1 MRIGV
6 NTRILI
12 EGKLE
17 GVGLF
22 THEVFKRV
30 VEMMP
35 EDEFIFFFD
44 RAPSEQFIYNDRVK
58 GVILSPQARHPFL
71 WYWWFERSLPAALKK
86 YEIDVFLSPDGHGSL
101 RTEVPTIMTIHDLAF
116 HHYKE
121 HLPFIVHRYYNHY
134 TPKFAAKANHILA
147 VSEFTKADICQSYK
161 VAEEKITVVGNGCD
175 NAVRPVEEQQK
186 QRVRKHY
193 TGQSPYILYVGSIH
207 PRKNTGRLLKAFDQF
222 KEHYNS
228 DIKLVIAGRWAW
240 KTGGIRN
247 ILKKMKHKE
256 DVFMFGH
263 IERGELGKLMGAAL
277 ALVYP
282 SLFEGFGIPVL
293 EAMYA
298 EVPVITS
305 ANSSMSEVAGPA
317 AYYIDPEN
325 EEELAVAMERISKDY
340 SLRSELVEAGKVE
353 RKRYSWEITA
363 QKVVDS
369 IKAIKKG
376 LPNGNP

>member
-1 MRIGV
+1 
-6 NTRILI
+6 
-12 EGKLE
+12 
-17 GVGLF
+17 
-22 THEVFKRV
+22 
-30 VEMMP
+30 
-35 EDEFIFFFD
+35 
-44 RAPSEQFIYNDRVK
+44 
-58 GVILSPQARHPFL
+58 
-71 WYWWFERSLPAALKK
+71 
-86 YEIDVFLSPDGHGSL
+86 
-101 RTEVPTIMTIHDLAF
+101 
-116 HHYKE
+116 
-121 HLPFIVHRYYNHY
+121 
-134 TPKFAAKANHILA
+134 
-147 VSEFTKADICQSYK
+147 
-161 VAEEKITVVGNGCD
+161 
-175 NAVRPVEEQQK
+175 
-186 QRVRKHY
+186 
-193 TGQSPYILYVGSIH
+193 
-207 PRKNTGRLLKAFDQF
+207 
-222 KEHYNS
+222 
-228 DIKLVIAGRWAW
+228 
-240 KTGGIRN
+240 
-247 ILKKMKHKE
+247 
-256 DVFMFGH
+256 MFGH